1 MFIKSVKTFRVS
13 LQYVLHTALG
23 AIDSSHVKWSAVMM
37 ISTNKLTR
45 EISQITWFYYKANT
59 QNKIAGLMKGHCHAK
74 NHVIFTI
81 E

>member
-1 MFIKSVKTFRVS
+1 MFIKSVETLRVS

-45 EISQITWFYYKANT
+45 EISQITWF
-59 QNKIAGLMKGHCHAK
+59 LL
-74 NHVIFTI
+74 
-81 E
+81 